1 MRFIDARLEPETIP
15 QETIKIGLKK
25 LWKIE
30 NNQYEWLYGEMI
42 GFLMGIAT
50 GMVFEKYK
58 REVLPEESD
67 EIGDI
72 VESNASIIREYLAN
86 FRKD

>member
-1 MRFIDARLEPETIP
+1 MRFIDERLKPETIP
-15 QETIKIGLKK
+15 QEIIKNGLKK

-30 NNQYEWLYGEMI
+30 NNQYEWLYGQMI
-42 GFLMGIAT
+42 GFLIGIGT

-58 REVLPEESD
+58 RAVLPEESD

-72 VESNASIIREYLAN
+72 VESNANRIREYLAN